1 MNPNR
6 SGMTRA
12 TCEGN
17 MNTTYSK
24 GETIELRVLNF
35 STDLDAP
42 SRVWTSGTI
51 IKIDR
56 GKATVQ
62 VNSWRCRV
70 ALDSPS
76 LRKVSK

>member
-1 MNPNR
+1 
-6 SGMTRA
+6 
-12 TCEGN
+12 

-62 VNSWRCRV
+62 VNSWCCRV